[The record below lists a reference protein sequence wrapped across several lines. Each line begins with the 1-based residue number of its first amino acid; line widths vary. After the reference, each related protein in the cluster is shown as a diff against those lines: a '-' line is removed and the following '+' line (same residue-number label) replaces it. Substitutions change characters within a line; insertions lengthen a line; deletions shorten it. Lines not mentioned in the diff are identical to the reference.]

1 MPVTGIFRIADGVEL
16 TAEKLN
22 EYIQKND
29 ALVSER
35 YKKLQNAY
43 ETDYD
48 IFHAPKKPAWKPDN
62 RVAVNFAKYIVD
74 TLNGFFIGIPIKVDA
89 EDENVSEYVNY
100 LDQYNDQDD
109 NNAELSKTC
118 LIYGRGYE
126 MYFVDEDGEIGI
138 TYLDPMEAFMIYD
151 ESILQRARYFVRT
164 YKDTDNI
171 IHGSVSDEHII
182 RYFDI
187 NPTLKFRDEDE
198 KQHGFDGVPAVEYVA
213 NAERQGIFE
222 PVISMVNAYN
232 KAISEKANDV
242 DYFADA
248 YLKVLGAK
256 LENEDIQHIRE
267 NRIVNFDGIG
277 DGNLVVEF
285 MQKPSAD
292 ATQENLIDRLERLIF
307 QISMVANINDEN
319 FGAATGIALK
329 YKLQSMSNLSKTLER
344 KFTSGMN
351 RRYKL
356 IFSNPVSG
364 MKEDDWTMLNYKFT
378 RNFPANELEE
388 SQIAGNLTGITSH
401 ETQLKVL
408 SIVDD
413 VQAELDRIKEEQDEG
428 YDTEY
433 ATNRTY
439 ETVEVVTDD
448 EGQQLL
454 AETPTGTE

>member
-1 MPVTGIFRIADGVEL
+1 MPVTGIFRIADDVEL

-198 KQHGFDGVPAVEYVA
+198 KQHGVAV
-213 NAERQGIFE
+213 
-222 PVISMVNAYN
+222 
-232 KAISEKANDV
+232 
-242 DYFADA
+242 
-248 YLKVLGAK
+248 
-256 LENEDIQHIRE
+256 
-267 NRIVNFDGIG
+267 
-277 DGNLVVEF
+277 
-285 MQKPSAD
+285 
-292 ATQENLIDRLERLIF
+292 
-307 QISMVANINDEN
+307 
-319 FGAATGIALK
+319 
-329 YKLQSMSNLSKTLER
+329 
-344 KFTSGMN
+344 
-351 RRYKL
+351 
-356 IFSNPVSG
+356 
-364 MKEDDWTMLNYKFT
+364 
-378 RNFPANELEE
+378 
-388 SQIAGNLTGITSH
+388 
-401 ETQLKVL
+401 
-408 SIVDD
+408 
-413 VQAELDRIKEEQDEG
+413 
-428 YDTEY
+428 
-433 ATNRTY
+433 
-439 ETVEVVTDD
+439 
-448 EGQQLL
+448 
-454 AETPTGTE
+454 